1 MIRYGGW
8 LPLAGY
14 SLVGMKVLLL
24 TTTGR
29 KTGLPR
35 TSPILYIHQGQ
46 DYIISA
52 HQAGHN
58 RHPSWYLN
66 LVANPNVS
74 VELYWRSREYY
85 AEEIMDMGEREAL
98 LAQFP
103 FGLVGAFQEHTAR
116 TIPVIRLRPP
126 TIVETKV

>member
-1 MIRYGGW
+1 
-8 LPLAGY
+8 
-14 SLVGMKVLLL
+14 MKVLLL

-29 KTGLPR
+29 KTGKPR
-35 TSPILYIHQGQ
+35 TSPILYIHKGQ

-85 AEEIMDMGEREAL
+85 AEEIMDVGERDTL

-103 FGLVGAFQEHTAR
+103 FGLVEAFQEHTVR
-116 TIPVIRLRPP
+116 TIPVIRLRRP